1 MPLNK
6 IKPITILMADDDEDD
21 RLLTQDAL
29 AESRVLNELFFVED
43 GVGLLEYLERKGKFS
58 DKQNSPRPGLILL
71 DLNMPETCGLN
82 GLLEIRNQHP
92 NVPVVIISA
101 ETEKQNILQT
111 ISYGA
116 VGFISK
122 SSKIE
127 EIATSIESIFE
138 GNVCLPSEILRT
150 PSTRTRM
157 TNDNGI
163 SPEQIRSLTRKELTV
178 LKYLTQGLANKV
190 IAYELN
196 ISETTVKSHVSS
208 ILKKLG
214 ASNRVKVVASAANID
229 FNQYVFN

>member
-1 MPLNK
+1 MQRIL
-6 IKPITILMADDDEDD
+6 IIDDHPIFRHAMVTILGKKFPDSQTLEANSLSE
-21 RLLTQDAL
+21 AL
-29 AESRVLNELFFVED
+29 E
-43 GVGLLEYLERKGKFS
+43 LLEADAAFDLVM
-58 DKQNSPRPGLILL
+58 L
-71 DLNMPETCGLN
+71 DLNMPETCGLK

-92 NVPVVIISA
+92 NLPVVIISA

-127 EIATSIESIFE
+127 EIATSVESIFE

-150 PSTRTRM
+150 SSVRNRVKKE
-157 TNDNGI
+157 DAI
-163 SPEQIRSLTRKELTV
+163 SLDQIRSLTRKELAV

>member
-1 MPLNK
+1 MQRIL
-6 IKPITILMADDDEDD
+6 IIDDHPIFRHAMVTILGKKFPDSQTIEANSLSEALEVLEADAAFD
-21 RLLTQDAL
+21 L
-29 AESRVLNELFFVED
+29 AM
-43 GVGLLEYLERKGKFS
+43 
-58 DKQNSPRPGLILL
+58 L

-92 NVPVVIISA
+92 NLPVVIISA
-101 ETEKQNILQT
+101 ETEKHNILQT

-127 EIATSIESIFE
+127 EIATSVESIFE

-150 PSTRTRM
+150 SSTRNRVKKE
-157 TNDNGI
+157 DAI
-163 SPEQIRSLTRKELTV
+163 SLDQIRSLTRKELAV

>member
-1 MPLNK
+1 MQRIL
-6 IKPITILMADDDEDD
+6 IIDDHPIFRHAMVTILGKKFPDSQTIEANSLSEALEVLEADAAFD
-21 RLLTQDAL
+21 L
-29 AESRVLNELFFVED
+29 VM
-43 GVGLLEYLERKGKFS
+43 
-58 DKQNSPRPGLILL
+58 L

-92 NVPVVIISA
+92 NLPVVIISA
-101 ETEKQNILQT
+101 ETEKHNILQT

-127 EIATSIESIFE
+127 EIATSVESIFE

-150 PSTRTRM
+150 SSTRNRVKKE
-157 TNDNGI
+157 DAI
-163 SPEQIRSLTRKELTV
+163 SLDQIRSLTRKELAV
-178 LKYLTQGLANKV
+178 LKSLTQGLANKV